1 MLIKF
6 EKNKNVLDE
15 DLILYA
21 NQLIEKI
28 ENKIGL
34 KLHADKNNKTVSG
47 HVSVAITK
55 GIIKVWVFLYDKNG
69 VHLSESNGKIV
80 KQDSNL
86 AVKFSGTIP
95 KKEDLV
101 KLL

>member
-6 EKNKNVLDE
+6 EKKKNMLDE
-15 DLILYA
+15 DPILYA

-28 ENKIGL
+28 EKKIGV

-47 HVSVAITK
+47 HISVAISKDTVK
-55 GIIKVWVFLYDKNG
+55 IWCFLYDSKG
-69 VHLSESNGKIV
+69 THESESNGKII

-86 AVKFSGTIP
+86 AIKFLGIKP
-95 KKEDLV
+95 KKEDLE

>member
-6 EKNKNVLDE
+6 EKKKNMLDE

-34 KLHADKNNKTVSG
+34 KLHGDENNKTVSG
-47 HVSVAITK
+47 HVSVAISK
-55 GIIKVWVFLYDKNG
+55 GIIRVWVFLYDTNG
-69 VHLSESNGKIV
+69 VHESESNGKII

-86 AVKFSGTIP
+86 AIKFLGIKP
-95 KKEDLV
+95 KKEDLE

>member
-6 EKNKNVLDE
+6 EKQKNIPQDNHSS
-15 DLILYA
+15 YA

-28 ENKIGL
+28 ENKIGV
-34 KLHADKNNKTVSG
+34 KLHAENNKTVSG
-47 HVSVAITK
+47 HVSVAISKTLVQ
-55 GIIKVWVFLYDKNG
+55 VWVFLYDQNG
-69 VHLSESNGKIV
+69 VHLSESDGKIV